1 MPLAI
6 DHLLFAGEDLEEVVN
21 AVFMESGVRATPG
34 GRHQGQGTRNALI
47 GLGPG
52 RYLEL
57 MAQDPEGDDAG
68 AGAFRRSIAYL
79 RAPALH
85 TWCARTDDVEA
96 LAERARAA
104 GVRLVRTEGGRV
116 RPDGTHLRWTLVGA
130 TDHPYGGLMPFFID
144 WRDSA
149 HPSSG
154 LGTDVRL
161 TRLTLSHPD
170 ARGLERL
177 LDALGGPVPDVAF
190 ETALPPRIR
199 AAFEGPDGAFSLAG
213 VGGAMRFA

>member
-21 AVFMESGVRATPG
+21 AVFMVSAVRATPG
-34 GRHQGQGTRNALI
+34 GRHQGQGTHNALI
-47 GLGPG
+47 GLGPD

-57 MAQDPEGDDAG
+57 MAQDPYGDDAG

-79 RAPALH
+79 RASALH

-96 LAERARAA
+96 LAARAGAA
-104 GVRLVRTEGGRV
+104 GVHLKLTEGGRA
-116 RPDGTHLRWTLVGA
+116 RQDGTHLRWTLVGA
-130 TDHPYGGLMPFFID
+130 TGHPYGGLLPFFID

-149 HPSSG
+149 HPSTG
-154 LGTDVRL
+154 LGSDVRL

-190 ETALPPRIR
+190 EAASAPRIH
-199 AAFEGPDGAFSLAG
+199 AAFDGPEGAFTLAG

>member
-21 AVFMESGVRATPG
+21 AVFMESGVRATLG
-34 GRHQGQGTRNALI
+34 GRHHGQGTHNALI

-57 MAQDPEGDDAG
+57 MAQDPDGDDAG

-85 TWCARTDDVEA
+85 TWCARTDDIDG
-96 LAERARAA
+96 LAARVGAA
-104 GVRLVRTEGGRV
+104 GVRPTRTQGGRT
-116 RPDGTHLRWTLVGA
+116 RPDGTRLRWTLVGTTGHA
-130 TDHPYGGLMPFFID
+130 YGGLMPFFID
-144 WRDSA
+144 WQDSA

-154 LGTDVRL
+154 LGNDLRL

-190 ETALPPRIR
+190 ETAPAPRVH
-199 AAFEGPDGAFSLAG
+199 AAFEGPVGAFALSGA
-213 VGGAMRFA
+213 GGAMRFA